1 MGIQEIYVDSSSTV
15 EIENMEIEKVKNEY
29 EDNYFLNVSMITD
42 DKYRKLRYTTKL
54 KLPLRPAETSI
65 SVSRWGATTLNLGF
79 GELVCVGEPKIDV
92 ILEKKQDM
100 TLEEIEK
107 KLGYKVRIINEK

>member
-1 MGIQEIYVDSSSTV
+1 MIQDIHMDSGSAL
-15 EIENMEIEKVKNEY
+15 EIENMELEKVKNEY
-29 EDNYFLNVSMITD
+29 GNDYFLNVSIITD
-42 DKYRKLRYTTKL
+42 NKYRKLRYTAKL
-54 KLPLRPAETSI
+54 RLPLKPAEISI
-65 SVSRWGATTLNLGF
+65 SVSRWVATTLNLGF

-107 KLGYKVRIINEK
+107 KLGYKVRIVNEK

>member
-1 MGIQEIYVDSSSTV
+1 MSMQGIYVDSSSTV
-15 EIENMEIEKVKNEY
+15 EIENMEVEKVKNEY
-29 EDNYFLNVSMITD
+29 GDDYFLNVSIITD
-42 DKYRKLRYTTKL
+42 NKYRKLRYTAKL
-54 KLPLRPAETSI
+54 KLPLRPVETSI

-107 KLGYKVRIINEK
+107 KLGYKVRIVNEK

>member
-1 MGIQEIYVDSSSTV
+1 MSMQEIYIDSSSTV
-15 EIENMEIEKVKNEY
+15 KVKNEY
-29 EDNYFLNVSMITD
+29 GDDYFLNVSMITD
-42 DKYRKLRYTTKL
+42 DKYRKWRYTAKL
-54 KLPLRPAETSI
+54 ELPLRPAETSI
-65 SVSRWGATTLNLGF
+65 GFSCGTTTLNLGF

-107 KLGYKVRIINEK
+107 KLGYKIRIVNEK

>member
-1 MGIQEIYVDSSSTV
+1 MRQEIYVDSISTV
-15 EIENMEIEKVKNEY
+15 EIENMEVEKVKNGY
-29 EDNYFLNVSMITD
+29 GNDYFLNVSMITD
-42 DKYRKLRYTTKL
+42 DKYKKVRYTAKI

-65 SVSRWGATTLNLGF
+65 NVDQWGTTTLNLGF
-79 GELVCVGEPKIDV
+79 GELVCVSEPKIDV

-107 KLGYKVRIINEK
+107 KLGYKVRIVNEK

>member
-1 MGIQEIYVDSSSTV
+1 MSMQGIYVDSSSTV
-15 EIENMEIEKVKNEY
+15 EIENMEVEKVKSGYGN
-29 EDNYFLNVSMITD
+29 DYFLNVSIITD
-42 DKYRKLRYTTKL
+42 NKYRKLRYTTKL
-54 KLPLRPAETSI
+54 KLPLRPIETSI
-65 SVSRWGATTLNLGF
+65 NVSRWGATTLNLGF

-107 KLGYKVRIINEK
+107 ELGYKVRIVNEK

>member
-1 MGIQEIYVDSSSTV
+1 MSMQEIYVDSSSTV
-15 EIENMEIEKVKNEY
+15 EIENMEVEKVKNEY
-29 EDNYFLNVSMITD
+29 GDDYFLNVSMITD
-42 DKYRKLRYTTKL
+42 DKYRKLRYTAKL

-79 GELVCVGEPKIDV
+79 GELVCVGKPKIDV

-107 KLGYKVRIINEK
+107 KLGYKVRIVNEK

>member
-1 MGIQEIYVDSSSTV
+1 MGQEIYVDSSSTV
-15 EIENMEIEKVKNEY
+15 EIENMEVEKVKNEY
-29 EDNYFLNVSMITD
+29 GDEYFLNVSIITD
-42 DKYRKLRYTTKL
+42 DKYKKLRYTAKL

-65 SVSRWGATTLNLGF
+65 GFICGTTTLNLGF

-107 KLGYKVRIINEK
+107 KLGYKIRIVNEK

>member
-1 MGIQEIYVDSSSTV
+1 MQKIHMDSTSTL

-29 EDNYFLNVSMITD
+29 GKDDYFLNVSMITD
-42 DKYRKLRYTTKL
+42 DKYKKLRYTVKL

-79 GELVCVGEPKIDV
+79 GELISVGEPKIDV

-107 KLGYKVRIINEK
+107 KLGYKVRIVNEK

>member
-1 MGIQEIYVDSSSTV
+1 MSMQEIYVDSSSTV
-15 EIENMEIEKVKNEY
+15 EIENMEVEKVKNEY
-29 EDNYFLNVSMITD
+29 GDDYFLNVSIITD
-42 DKYRKLRYTTKL
+42 DKYRKLRHTAKL
-54 KLPLRPAETSI
+54 KLPLRSAETSI
-65 SVSRWGATTLNLGF
+65 SISRWGTTLNLGF

-107 KLGYKVRIINEK
+107 KLSYKVRIINEK

>member
-1 MGIQEIYVDSSSTV
+1 MKQEICIDLNSTS
-15 EIENMEIEKVKNEY
+15 EIENMELEKVKNEY
-29 EDNYFLNVSMITD
+29 GDNYFLNVSIISE
-42 DKYRKLRYTTKL
+42 DKYRKWRFTAKL
-54 KLPLRPAETSI
+54 QLPLRAAEASI
-65 SVSRWGATTLNLGF
+65 SANRWGGTTLNLGF
-79 GELVCVGEPKIDV
+79 GELPCVGKPRIDV

>member
-1 MGIQEIYVDSSSTV
+1 MSMQEIYVDSSSTV
-15 EIENMEIEKVKNEY
+15 EIENIEVEKVKNEY
-29 EDNYFLNVSMITD
+29 GDDYFLNVSIITD
-42 DKYRKLRYTTKL
+42 DKYRKLRYTAKL

-65 SVSRWGATTLNLGF
+65 GFSCGATTLNLGF
-79 GELVCVGEPKIDV
+79 GELVCVGKPKVDV

-107 KLGYKVRIINEK
+107 KLGYKVRIVNEK